1 MSESRGFRVRKT
13 IVPLLFAVAFLAGC
27 NRHRANSTGAETTQT
42 IAPATAQ
49 PAAFGTDTAMTQ
61 TVEIEDSRSD
71 ADGGTSTVTETKK
84 VTKTT
89 KPPVK
94 KKSTKK

>member
-1 MSESRGFRVRKT
+1 VRKT
-13 IVPLLFAVAFLAGC
+13 VILLLFAVAFLAGC
-27 NRHRANSTGAETTQT
+27 NRHRANNTGAETTQT

-49 PAAFGTDTAMTQ
+49 PAAVGTD
-61 TVEIEDSRSD
+61 
-71 ADGGTSTVTETKK
+71 TKK

-94 KKSTKK
+94 KKTTKK

>member
-1 MSESRGFRVRKT
+1 MSGWHRFRVRKT
-13 IVPLLFAVAFLAGC
+13 FIPLLFAVAFLAGC
-27 NRHRANSTGAETTQT
+27 NRNRANNTGPETTQT

-49 PAAFGTDTAMTQ
+49 PAAAGTDTAMTQ

-71 ADGGTSTVTETKK
+71 ADGGTSTVTEKTKA
-84 VTKTT
+84 TKTT

-94 KKSTKK
+94 KKTTKK

>member
-1 MSESRGFRVRKT
+1 MSGSRGFRVRKT
-13 IVPLLFAVAFLAGC
+13 VVPLLFAVAFLAGC
-27 NRHRANSTGAETTQT
+27 NRHRANNTGAETTQT

-49 PAAFGTDTAMTQ
+49 PAAVGTDTAMTQ

-71 ADGGTSTVTETKK
+71 ADGGTSTVIEK
-84 VTKTT
+84 TKTT
-89 KPPVK
+89 KAPVK